1 MQGSPEPR
9 TPRLHE
15 GLPRK
20 QETSDTH
27 MATPT
32 PSPSTSNGP
41 VTFQRQGDVCVVT
54 IDNPPVNALGVD
66 VRRGLAAAI
75 DAAEA
80 DSGAKAVLIV
90 GAGRNFIAGAD
101 IREFG
106 QAPQQPSLPE
116 VCLKIENCTKPVV
129 AAIHGAALG
138 GGLEIALS
146 AHYRL
151 AAPTAKL
158 GLPEVALGLL
168 PGSGGTQRT
177 PRLIGVKPALE
188 LMLSGRH
195 AGAKEALTLGLV
207 DRLGAEPD
215 ARAEGLAYAQ
225 ELVGANA
232 PVRRTR
238 DAAGLADKE
247 AARAAL
253 ETARADTAK
262 KSRGLFSPMKI
273 VEAVEGALTLPFDEG
288 MALERK
294 LFLQCIDS
302 PQRAGLIHA
311 FFAEREV
318 LKAPETRSASPR
330 ALTSAGIVGGGTM
343 GAGIAVAML
352 DAGLPVTM
360 VERDEPSLARG
371 RAHVEK
377 VYDGLIAKGR
387 MTQEAKAAVM
397 ARFSGSTS
405 YDAFANVDIVVEAVF
420 EEMGVKKAVFAEL
433 DRVCKKGAVLATNTS
448 YLDIDEIAASISRP
462 QDVVGLHF
470 FSPANI
476 MKLLEIVV
484 PAKVSADVVATGF
497 ELAKK
502 LKKVPVRAGVCDGFI
517 GNRILAV
524 YRQAADHMMEDGA
537 SPYDIDAAVRNF
549 GYPMGPFQ
557 VSDLAGGDIGWA
569 TRKRKAATRDPQ
581 ARYVQVA
588 DRICER
594 GWFGQKTQRG
604 YYLYPEGART
614 GVPDPEVLAIID
626 AERVRA
632 GITPRKFTEE
642 EIMRRY
648 MAAMVNEG
656 ANVVLQRIALR
667 PLDVDVTFLYG
678 YGFPR
683 HRGGP
688 MKYAD
693 TVGLA
698 KVLADIR
705 EFAKADP
712 IFWKPSP
719 LLVELVERGAD
730 FASLNQSE

>member
-1 MQGSPEPR
+1 MGAKNAGFTPPEPR
-9 TPRLHE
+9 AAPARHRDKRHAH
-15 GLPRK
+15 GHP
-20 QETSDTH
+20 TS
-27 MATPT
+27 
-32 PSPSTSNGP
+32 SGP
-41 VTFQRQGDVCVVT
+41 VAFERQGDVFVVT

-66 VRRGLAAAI
+66 VRRGLVAAI

-80 DSGAKAVLIV
+80 DAAAKAVLIV

-106 QAPQQPSLPE
+106 QAPQPPSLPE
-116 VCLKIENCTKPVV
+116 ACLKIENCSKPVI

-138 GGLEIALS
+138 GGLEVALS

-151 AAPTAKL
+151 ASPTAKL

-177 PRLIGVKPALE
+177 PRLIGLKPAIE

-195 AGAKEALTLGLV
+195 ALAKEALSLSLV
-207 DRLGAEPD
+207 DRLGSEAD
-215 ARAEGLAYAQ
+215 ARAEGLAYAR
-225 ELVGANA
+225 ELIAANA

-238 DAAGLADKE
+238 ESGALADQE
-247 AARAAL
+247 ASRAAL
-253 ETARADTAK
+253 EAARADTAK

-330 ALTSAGIVGGGTM
+330 PLESAGIVGGGTM

-360 VERDEPSLARG
+360 IERDDTQLARG
-371 RAHVEK
+371 RANVEK

-387 MTQEAKAAVM
+387 ITPEAKAAVM

-405 YDAFANVDIVVEAVF
+405 YDALAGVDIVVEAVF
-420 EEMGVKKAVFAEL
+420 EDMGVKKAVFAEL
-433 DRVCKKGAVLATNTS
+433 DRVCKQGAVLATNTS

-484 PAKVSADVVATGF
+484 PAKVRADVVATGF

-537 SPYDIDAAVRNF
+537 SPYEIDAAVRNF

-569 TRKRKAATRDPQ
+569 TRKRKAATRDPK

-614 GVPDPEVLAIID
+614 GQPDPEVLAIID
-626 AERVRA
+626 AERERA
-632 GITPRKFTEE
+632 GVKPRAFTEE

-648 MAAMVNEG
+648 MAAMINEG

-693 TVGLA
+693 MVGLP
-698 KVLADIR
+698 KVLADIQ
-705 EFAKADP
+705 EFAKEDP

-719 LLVELVERGAD
+719 LLVQLVERGAD